1 MKWRLWSQVK
11 NELEKK
17 KKRKIDMQ
25 QRQQI
30 MFHHIQICEN
40 ELVGMMNSMTR
51 YDADKKWK

>member
-1 MKWRLWSQVK
+1 MKSSEKWIRK
-11 NELEKK
+11 EKEKEKK
-17 KKRKIDMQ
+17 DMQ

-40 ELVGMMNSMTR
+40 ELVSMMNSMTR